1 MTNATNAVTALLHPV
16 VIVMIETAAAHPMAV
31 KDR

>member
-1 MTNATNAVTALLHPV
+1 MTNATNAVTALLRPV
-16 VIVMIETAAAHPMAV
+16 AIVMIETAAVPPMAV